1 MKKLVFV
8 SLVLAMLFTTCAK
21 EQLSEIEVTN
31 ESGVV
36 IERYSMN
43 LETKQ
48 KQGLHQAFYSSSKL
62 SCESNYVND
71 TLDGKRIWYYE
82 DGAIEIEENFKMGA
96 YDGVIKTYFEDGQLK
111 QEGIYSNDQATG
123 VWKTYYAS
131 GQLKEEV
138 AFENSLENGPF
149 VEYHESGAIKSKGQY
164 KDGPKEEGTLELY
177 DESGVLIKK
186 MECRSGVCLTS
197 WTKDGGTQI
206 IDETLFEISK

>member
-8 SLVLAMLFTTCAK
+8 SLVLAMLFTSCAK

-149 VEYHESGAIKSKGQY
+149 VEYHESGAIKSNLISFDLDKGVLTNFTYEADQSTAT
-164 KDGPKEEGTLELY
+164 KKQIDATDGPTRQVMRLLTNQRRVLP
-177 DESGVLIKK
+177 SG
-186 MECRSGVCLTS
+186 CP
-197 WTKDGGTQI
+197 
-206 IDETLFEISK
+206 